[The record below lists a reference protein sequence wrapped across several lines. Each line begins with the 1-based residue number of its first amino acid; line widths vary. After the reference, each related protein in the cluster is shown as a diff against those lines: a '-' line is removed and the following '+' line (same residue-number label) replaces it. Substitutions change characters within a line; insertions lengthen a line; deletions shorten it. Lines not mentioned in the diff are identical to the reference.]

1 MFKVSS
7 GILYRLCIVYIVTLS
22 VPQKKVEISMAVSLG
37 YWVLFFIFV
46 IIMLAL
52 DLGVFHRGNHAP
64 TMRSSLLW
72 SAFWIILAFIFS
84 GIIWT
89 TMGSGHALD
98 FITAYLLEKSLS
110 IDNLFIFILVF
121 GFFNIDI
128 KYQHRLLFWGVFGA
142 LIMRVLFIFGG
153 AALLE
158 RFVWLMY
165 LFGIFLIITEIRM
178 LFEKEEQQ
186 DLNDNRLIKLL
197 RKILPIKED
206 VIEPHF
212 IVKENGKRYATQFLI
227 ALLFIEGTD
236 LLFAVD
242 SIPAVLAVTQN
253 TFIVV
258 TSNVFAIMGLRS
270 LYFALSSILPM
281 FRYIKYA
288 LAGILAF
295 IGVKMIFNEGMKA
308 LGSTLHISNIFSLV
322 IIISLLTIAIVAS
335 VIVGRAEKR
344 RRF

>member
-1 MFKVSS
+1 
-7 GILYRLCIVYIVTLS
+7 
-22 VPQKKVEISMAVSLG
+22 MAVSLG
-37 YWVLFFIFV
+37 YWVLFFAFV

-52 DLGVFHRGNHAP
+52 DLGVFHKGNHAP
-64 TMRSSLLW
+64 TMKSSLLW
-72 SAFWIILAFIFS
+72 SAFWIALAFIFS
-84 GIIWT
+84 GIIRQ
-89 TMGSGHALD
+89 TMGSTHALD

-128 KYQHRLLFWGVFGA
+128 RYQHRLLFWGVFGA

-153 AALLE
+153 AALLH

-165 LFGIFLIITEIRM
+165 LFGIFLIITGVRM
-178 LFEKEEQQ
+178 LFEKDEQQ
-186 DLNDNRLIKLL
+186 DLNDNRFIKLL
-197 RKILPIKED
+197 RKFLPIKEG
-206 VIEPHF
+206 VTEPHF

-258 TSNVFAIMGLRS
+258 TSNIFAIMGLRS
-270 LYFALSSILPM
+270 LYFALSGILPM

-288 LAGILAF
+288 LAIILAF
-295 IGVKMIFNEGMKA
+295 IGTKMIFNEGMKA
-308 LGSTLHISNIFSLV
+308 LGSTWHISNIVSLIV
-322 IIISLLTIAIVAS
+322 IVTLLIISIIAS
-335 VIVGRAEKR
+335 VIVSRVQER
-344 RRF
+344 RKF

>member
-1 MFKVSS
+1 
-7 GILYRLCIVYIVTLS
+7 
-22 VPQKKVEISMAVSLG
+22 MAVSLG
-37 YWVLFFIFV
+37 YWVLFFSFV

-64 TMRSSLLW
+64 TMKSSLLW
-72 SAFWIILAFIFS
+72 SAFWIALAFIFS
-84 GIIWT
+84 GIIWQ
-89 TMGSGHALD
+89 TMGSTHALD

-121 GFFNIDI
+121 GFFNIDL

-153 AALLE
+153 AALLH

-165 LFGIFLIITEIRM
+165 LFGIFLIITGVRM
-178 LFEKEEQQ
+178 LFEKDEQQ
-186 DLNDNRLIKLL
+186 NLNDNRFIKLL
-197 RKILPIKED
+197 RKFLPIKEG
-206 VIEPHF
+206 VTEPHF

-258 TSNVFAIMGLRS
+258 TSNIFAIMGLRS
-270 LYFALSSILPM
+270 LYFALSGILPM

-288 LAGILAF
+288 LAIILAF
-295 IGVKMIFNEGMKA
+295 IGTKMIFNEGMKA
-308 LGSTLHISNIFSLV
+308 LGSTWHISNIVSLIV
-322 IIISLLTIAIVAS
+322 IVTLLIISIIAS
-335 VIVGRAEKR
+335 VIVSHVQER
-344 RRF
+344 RKF

>member
-1 MFKVSS
+1 
-7 GILYRLCIVYIVTLS
+7 
-22 VPQKKVEISMAVSLG
+22 MAVSLG
-37 YWVLFFIFV
+37 YWVLFFAFV

-52 DLGVFHRGNHAP
+52 DLGVFHKGNHVP
-64 TMRSSLLW
+64 TMKSSLLW
-72 SAFWIILAFIFS
+72 SAFWIALAFIFS
-84 GIIWT
+84 GIIRQ
-89 TMGSGHALD
+89 TMGSTHALD

-128 KYQHRLLFWGVFGA
+128 RYQHRLLFWGVFGA

-153 AALLE
+153 AALLH

-165 LFGIFLIITEIRM
+165 LFGIFLIITGVRM
-178 LFEKEEQQ
+178 LFEKDEQQ

-197 RKILPIKED
+197 RKFLPIKEG
-206 VIEPHF
+206 VTEPHF

-258 TSNVFAIMGLRS
+258 TSNIFAIMGLRS
-270 LYFALSSILPM
+270 LYFALSGILPM

-288 LAGILAF
+288 LAIILAF
-295 IGVKMIFNEGMKA
+295 IGTKMIFNEGMKA
-308 LGSTLHISNIFSLV
+308 LGSTWHISNIVSLIV
-322 IIISLLTIAIVAS
+322 IVTLLIISIIAS
-335 VIVGRAEKR
+335 VIVGRAQER
-344 RRF
+344 RKF

>member
-1 MFKVSS
+1 
-7 GILYRLCIVYIVTLS
+7 
-22 VPQKKVEISMAVSLG
+22 MAVSLG
-37 YWVLFFIFV
+37 YWVLFFAFV

-52 DLGVFHRGNHAP
+52 DLGVFHKGNHAP
-64 TMRSSLLW
+64 TMKSSLLW
-72 SAFWIILAFIFS
+72 SAFWIALAFIFS
-84 GIIWT
+84 GIIRQ
-89 TMGSGHALD
+89 TMGSTHALD

-128 KYQHRLLFWGVFGA
+128 RYQHRLLFWGVFGA

-153 AALLE
+153 AALLH

-165 LFGIFLIITEIRM
+165 LFGIFLIITGVRM
-178 LFEKEEQQ
+178 LFEKDEQQ
-186 DLNDNRLIKLL
+186 DLNGNRLIKLL
-197 RKILPIKED
+197 RKFLPIKEG
-206 VIEPHF
+206 VTEPHF

-258 TSNVFAIMGLRS
+258 TSNIFAIMGLRS
-270 LYFALSSILPM
+270 LYFALSGILPM

-288 LAGILAF
+288 LAIILAF
-295 IGVKMIFNEGMKA
+295 IGTKMIFNEGMKA
-308 LGSTLHISNIFSLV
+308 LGSTWHISNIVSLIV
-322 IIISLLTIAIVAS
+322 IVTLLIISIIAS
-335 VIVGRAEKR
+335 VIVGRAQER
-344 RRF
+344 RKF

>member
-1 MFKVSS
+1 
-7 GILYRLCIVYIVTLS
+7 
-22 VPQKKVEISMAVSLG
+22 MAVSLG
-37 YWVLFFIFV
+37 YWVLFFTFV

-52 DLGVFHRGNHAP
+52 DLGVFHRDNHAP
-64 TMRSSLLW
+64 TMKSSLLW
-72 SAFWIILAFIFS
+72 SAFWIALAFTFS
-84 GIIWT
+84 GIIWQ
-89 TMGSGHALD
+89 TMGSSHALD

-153 AALLE
+153 AALLH

-165 LFGIFLIITEIRM
+165 LFGVFLIITGVKM
-178 LFEKEEQQ
+178 LFEKDEQQ

-197 RKILPIKED
+197 RKFLPIKEGA
-206 VIEPHF
+206 VEPHF

-227 ALLFIEGTD
+227 VLLFIEGTD

-258 TSNVFAIMGLRS
+258 TSNIFAIMGLRS
-270 LYFALSSILPM
+270 LYFALSGILPM

-288 LAGILAF
+288 LAIILAF
-295 IGVKMIFNEGMKA
+295 IGTKMIFNEGMKA
-308 LGSTLHISNIFSLV
+308 LGNTWHISNIVSLIV
-322 IIISLLTIAIVAS
+322 IVTLLVVSIIAS
-335 VIVGRAEKR
+335 VIVGRVQER
-344 RRF
+344 RKF